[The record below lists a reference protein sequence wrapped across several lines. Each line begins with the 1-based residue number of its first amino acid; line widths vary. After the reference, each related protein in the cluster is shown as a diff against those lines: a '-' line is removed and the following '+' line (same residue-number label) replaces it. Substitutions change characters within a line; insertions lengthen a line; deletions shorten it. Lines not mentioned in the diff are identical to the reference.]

1 MTEKMIIPT
10 NNGNK
15 KTVELPNYGEVIVTV
30 RNGKVTNIR
39 TINDNKIC

>member
-15 KTVELPNYGEVIVTV
+15 KAVELPNYGEVIVTV